1 MKNADQPVF
10 TQDLN
15 AVMIEFVK
23 EEGIELTL
31 NRKGEISSKFLIGTI
46 RYEFDL
52 SDLYVTQTTDG
63 KRYYPDLITNDT
75 YWTILNKISSDN
87 VPPEIKEELK
97 LVEQEQEANYKEG
110 ENTA

>member
-15 AVMIEFVK
+15 AVMIEFAK

-63 KRYYPDLITNDT
+63 KRCQSGRKSRAYCIPG
-75 YWTILNKISSDN
+75 ILCQHDPVSKQIHGMTCRCKNQWSRDIHY
-87 VPPEIKEELK
+87 LK
-97 LVEQEQEANYKEG
+97 
-110 ENTA
+110 